1 MKPVT
6 VISILTL
13 SVLTAAQDITSL
25 PQCAQQPIL
34 NAITNSGCPLTD
46 ISCICGNTK
55 FVSGLLAEIP
65 VVCNPAEVEGT

>member
-6 VISILTL
+6 AISLLVLTA
-13 SVLTAAQDITSL
+13 LTAAQDITSL

-46 ISCICGNTK
+46 ITCICSNSK
-55 FVSGLLAEIP
+55 FVKGLLAEIP
-65 VVCNPAEVEGT
+65 GVCNPAEVEGL